1 MRLQVIEPQS
11 DQFRNSQSGDE
22 ADVEH
27 RAIASSRTR
36 LRIWS
41 VKQGL
46 QFFLIEKV
54 DERLVCLLKWN
65 RKNGADLFEC

>member
-1 MRLQVIEPQS
+1 MRVQVIEPQS
-11 DQFRNSQSGDE
+11 DQFCDSQAGNE

-27 RAIASSRTR
+27 RTIASSRTR

-54 DERLVCLLKWN
+54 DERLVGLLKWD
-65 RKNGADLFEC
+65 R